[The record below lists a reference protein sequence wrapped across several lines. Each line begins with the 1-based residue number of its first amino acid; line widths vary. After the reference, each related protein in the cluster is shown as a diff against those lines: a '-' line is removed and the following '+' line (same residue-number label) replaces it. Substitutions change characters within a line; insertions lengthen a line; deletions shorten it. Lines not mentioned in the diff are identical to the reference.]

1 MGIVRKGYSGALEI
15 NDGSGLVISRP
26 ELQDGLT
33 KNVEAGSAPVSYINE
48 YHAEFDVD
56 CAFCAKHTP
65 HRHGYTVEM
74 EDGRI
79 ALCGN
84 HCASKFFG
92 AERAHKLSLELGKRM
107 ESASLRAAVAKA
119 KRSIAVLMELLADE
133 ILFFEQASVEAVKR
147 ISSETGHTP
156 LRHEK
161 IPGIT
166 ALMFGSASQKLRLRD
181 AREDMRALAD
191 LDLDAD
197 ETDFRK
203 SLAEFNATIAQ
214 IEIALRFLSH
224 AALLFTRENFSAV
237 ARFCRSQGGRVD
249 RFVMT
254 IDPKGALVLHQH
266 PRDRGPTKHI
276 YFGTIPEIPTA
287 EQLTAATVG

>member
-1 MGIVRKGYSGALEI
+1 MGSVRKGYSGVLEI
-15 NDGSGLVISRP
+15 NDSSGLVISRP

-33 KNVEAGSAPVSYINE
+33 KEVEAGSAPVSYINE
-48 YHAEFDVD
+48 YHAEFEVD

-92 AERAHKLSLELGKRM
+92 AEQAHKLSIELGKRM

-119 KRSIAVLMELLADE
+119 KRSIPALTELLTDDV
-133 ILFFEQASVEAVKR
+133 LRFEKASVEAVNR
-147 ISSETGHTP
+147 IASETGHTP

-166 ALMFGSASQKLRLRD
+166 ALMRGSVGQKLRLRD
-181 AREDMRALAD
+181 AREYVRALAD
-191 LDLDAD
+191 LDLDAG
-197 ETDFRK
+197 ETNFRK
-203 SLAEFNATIAQ
+203 SLADFNFTIAQ
-214 IEIALRFLSH
+214 IEVALRFLSH

-237 ARFCRSQGGRVD
+237 ASFCRSQGGRVD

-254 IDPKGALVLHQH
+254 IDPKNALVLQQH
-266 PRDRGPTKHI
+266 PRDRGPTTHI